1 MALSKEA
8 PAQKDVLLI
17 LTESPDKFEAVLFK
31 FRVVR
36 DLCVY
41 SATPILKADT
51 QRQIEQSSVD
61 FRHICE
67 QTSRLSDAVGSVWC
81 GKCITFFG
89 NLQKMKGNPS
99 RVLATISNQA
109 KDLSKGFAGIQ
120 YWIKDLAGRFHE
132 CQCLSEQDVKA
143 YTEEMEKVFK
153 EAEEASKAANNRC
166 IAARETAE
174 KAAQSTGRWG
184 LAMMIPVV
192 NILALP
198 AYLVRSDESANA
210 RSNEGAAEVAVMEAK
225 HALKEAKTAQEQ
237 ARVRTIN

>member
-1 MALSKEA
+1 MPAVLDMPAVLHMMALSKQA

-31 FRVVR
+31 FRVIR

-61 FRHICE
+61 FRE
-67 QTSRLSDAVGSVWC
+67 QTSRLSEAVGSVWC
-81 GKCITFFG
+81 GKCIMFFG
-89 NLQKMKGNPS
+89 SLQKMKGNPS
-99 RVLATISNQA
+99 KVLATISNQA

-120 YWIKDLAGRFHE
+120 YSIKDIAARFHE
-132 CQCLSEQDVKA
+132 CQNPSERDTNVYTAEIEKA
-143 YTEEMEKVFK
+143 FK
-153 EAEEASKAANNRC
+153 EAEEARKAADDRC
-166 IAARETAE
+166 IATREATE

-192 NILALP
+192 NIIAIP
-198 AYLVRSDESANA
+198 DESANA
-210 RSNEGAAEVAVMEAK
+210 RSKEGAAEVAVMEAK
-225 HALKEAKTAQEQ
+225 RALKEAKTAQD
-237 ARVRTIN
+237 